1 MVSVNPGGEP
11 ERDDTG
17 LPPVDIEIPD
27 DARELDRDVQ
37 AYHRELRADRRRQR
51 GRRLGWPR
59 LARDGIILPLLA
71 CCMILALITGTLL
84 TVFTA
89 TSDRNV
95 PLPHKTPGSGSAGRH
110 HTSGPASSRP
120 AGSATPSARTS
131 RSASAAPSASA
142 SGTARRLA
150 PGIGAT
156 DRAVHRLPGPLPDI
170 ALTALA
176 PADPAPIRLAAISG
190 GLLVL
195 VPPHCQCTASVQWLA
210 SIAAGAQARAFLVV
224 TPATRPEV
232 LGLAKNLSSRLR
244 ADVVVATDI
253 TGRLQTRYPQHGLT
267 AVMIAVQQSVSY
279 AAHLS
284 PASNSAAI
292 RQALLA

>member
-1 MVSVNPGGEP
+1 MNPGGEP

-37 AYHRELRADRRRQR
+37 AYHRELRASRRRQR
-51 GRRLGWPR
+51 GRRLGLPR

-89 TSDRNV
+89 TSDQNV
-95 PLPHKTPGSGSAGRH
+95 PLPHKTPGSGSGARH

-120 AGSATPSARTS
+120 AGSATPSAR
-131 RSASAAPSASA
+131 ASHAPSSAPSASA
-142 SGTARRLA
+142 SGSAGSLA
-150 PGIGAT
+150 PAIGPT
-156 DRAVHRLPGPLPDI
+156 DDAVHQLPGPPPDI

-176 PADPAPIRLAAISG
+176 PADPARIRLAAISG

-195 VPPHCQCTASVQWLA
+195 VPPHCQCTASVQWLT

-224 TPATRPEV
+224 TPATRAEV
-232 LGLAKNLSSRLR
+232 LGLQKSLSPRLR
-244 ADVVVATDI
+244 ADVVVATGI
-253 TGRLQTRYPQHGLT
+253 SGTLQVRYPPHGLT
-267 AVMIAVQQSVSY
+267 AVMIAVRQSVSY
-279 AAHLS
+279 AANLS
-284 PASNSAAI
+284 TASNSAAI